1 MIGTITTD
9 AKGIAS
15 LLLED
20 LKADHDFIVV
30 QTKGAEGYDL
40 APVYDSRDHKP
51 KEVDGMKV
59 YEFTAKD
66 VYSDSASIQI
76 KKEKKVSDTKTEA
89 ETGAV
94 FELIDQDGNVVTTL
108 TTGSEGTATVS
119 GIALGMYTLHQK
131 SGSNKHA
138 FLEDQV
144 IVLTKKDKGKTIKYS
159 YVDQENEIDFVLVK
173 RSKETKKLL
182 NDAEYVIYDD
192 DGKEIARLTSGTM
205 KDGYATCKLPYGHYK
220 IKETKSPDGYN
231 KNDTAK
237 EFTLDLQS
245 VDYDSDGNGTYPYED
260 TDEPV
265 YGSVSLKKT
274 AELYMDCMP
283 KRTSKKTMELLSG
296 KPEL

>member
-1 MIGTITTD
+1 M
-9 AKGIAS
+9 
-15 LLLED
+15 
-20 LKADHDFIVV
+20 
-30 QTKGAEGYDL
+30 

-94 FELIDQDGNVVTTL
+94 FELIDQDGKVVTTL
-108 TTGSEGTATVS
+108 TTGEDGTATAS

-159 YVDQENEIDFVLVK
+159 YADQENEIDFVLVK
-173 RSKETKKLL
+173 RSRKTKKLL

-192 DGKEIARLTSGTM
+192 DGKEVARLTSGTM
-205 KDGYATCKLPYGHYK
+205 KDGYATCKLPYGHYT
-220 IKETKSPDGYN
+220 IKEVSAPNGYN
-231 KNDTAK
+231 KNDAAK

-245 VDYDSDGNGTYPYED
+245 VDYDSDGNGTYTYED

-274 AELYMDCMP
+274 GE
-283 KRTSKKTMELLSG
+283 TLSG
-296 KPEL
+296 FEDASFVYENDQISGAVYGLYAKEDIQKDDGTLVWKAGTLIDQKTT

>member
-1 MIGTITTD
+1 
-9 AKGIAS
+9 
-15 LLLED
+15 
-20 LKADHDFIVV
+20 
-30 QTKGAEGYDL
+30 
-40 APVYDSRDHKP
+40 
-51 KEVDGMKV
+51 
-59 YEFTAKD
+59 
-66 VYSDSASIQI
+66 
-76 KKEKKVSDTKTEA
+76 
-89 ETGAV
+89 
-94 FELIDQDGNVVTTL
+94 
-108 TTGSEGTATVS
+108 
-119 GIALGMYTLHQK
+119 MYTLHQK

-245 VDYDSDGNGTYPYED
+245 VDYDSDGNGTYTYED

-265 YGSVSLKKT
+265 YGSVSLKRQVKH
-274 AELYMDCMP
+274 
-283 KRTSKKTMELLSG
+283 
-296 KPEL
+296 